1 MATIKTISGQ
11 PRYVIEGGQIKT
23 FQSPLVLYLMRD
35 TNCGLSFCEWNMKR
49 IFSYEDEVVRDYFGG
64 VLYRFDGSRFQT
76 PSYRTMYWLDRGWV
90 ENDQFWKL
98 YQIDGYLSKGEV
110 ALLITAFEKGYLERP

>member
-11 PRYVIEGGQIKT
+11 PRYVIESGQIKT

-49 IFSYEDEVVRDYFGG
+49 IFSYEDGVVRDYFGG

-90 ENDQFWKL
+90 
-98 YQIDGYLSKGEV
+98 
-110 ALLITAFEKGYLERP
+110 